1 MKNLYKF
8 MLLPALVL
16 PLIFT
21 SCDEDNDD
29 NPTVDFSHVGEN
41 FVLNTPANAA
51 NNTFDLASAS
61 SLELTCQQPNY
72 GVGVPYFVRYYV
84 QASIDPAFLNDTTVA
99 HKELNTAYTSAKM
112 DVNASELN
120 TAVVQLFQKANPD
133 VANVPV
139 MPVYLRLRA
148 VIAGSDANVEAKS
161 NTYSNIITLPS
172 VKATYVA
179 PDVTYPAQLYV
190 SGPSI
195 QNGSTWKTVA
205 PVYGVEGNYF
215 TMVYVPDGGKFTFGT
230 TNGEVRGFNRL
241 RSVTVNPDA
250 NTTVTDAGDESHSL
264 TFSKGGWY
272 TLLFTSEISAD
283 KKSIYFDLTVFP
295 AHAYTIGNATGD
307 WTDANPALEM
317 TAPATAD
324 GQWVSQAFTAAG
336 ELRAYIKVPGFDW
349 WRTEFTIYKGALF
362 WRDRDLPDGWHYN
375 ADGKGID
382 PSYGVQCAVGQKL
395 YVNFD
400 TNTGEV
406 K

>member
-112 DVNASELN
+112 DVNATELN

-230 TNGEVRGFNRL
+230 TNGDVRGFNRL

-324 GQWVSQAFTAAG
+324 GQWVSQEFTAAG

>member
-8 MLLPALVL
+8 MLLPAMVL

-21 SCDEDNDD
+21 SCDEDRDD

-41 FVLNTPANAA
+41 FVLNTPANAE
-51 NNTFDLASAS
+51 NNTYDLASAT
-61 SLELTCQQPNY
+61 SLQLTCTQPNY
-72 GVGVPYFVRYYV
+72 GIGVPYFVRYYV
-84 QASIDPAFLNDTTVA
+84 QASIDPAFATDTTVA
-99 HKELNTAYTSAKM
+99 HKELTTAYPSAKM

-120 TAVVQLFQKANPD
+120 DAVVQLYQAANPD
-133 VANVPV
+133 ESKVPV

-148 VIAGSDANVEAKS
+148 VIVGGTTDVENSS
-161 NTYSNIITLPS
+161 NTYSNVITLPN

-190 SGPSI
+190 NGPSI
-195 QNGSTWKTVA
+195 QNGSTWKPVA
-205 PVYGVEGNYF
+205 PVYGLAGNYF
-215 TMVYVPDGGKFTFGT
+215 TMVYVPDGGKIIWGT
-230 TNGEVRGFNRL
+230 ESGDKRGFNRL
-241 RSVTVNPDA
+241 RSVTVKNAD
-250 NTTVTDAGDESHSL
+250 TQVTDAGDDDHSL

-283 KKSIYFDLTVFP
+283 KKSIFFDLTVFP

-336 ELRAYIKVPGFDW
+336 ELRAYIKVPGFDYW

-382 PSYGVQCAVGQKL
+382 PSYGVQCAIGQKL

-400 TNTGEV
+400 ANTGEV

>member
-1 MKNLYKF
+1 

-112 DVNASELN
+112 DVNATELN

-230 TNGEVRGFNRL
+230 TNGDVRGFNRL

-324 GQWVSQAFTAAG
+324 GQWVSQEFTAAG

>member
-8 MLLPALVL
+8 MLLPAMVL

-21 SCDEDNDD
+21 SCDEDRDD
-29 NPTVDFSHVGEN
+29 NPTTDFSHVGEQ
-41 FVLNTPANAA
+41 FVLNTPANAE
-51 NNTFDLASAS
+51 NNTYDLASAQ
-61 SLELTCQQPNY
+61 SLQLTCSQPNY
-72 GVGVPYFVRYYV
+72 GTGVPYFVRYYV
-84 QASIDPAFLNDTTVA
+84 QASIDPAFEKDTTVA
-99 HKELNTAYTSAKM
+99 HTELTTAYTSAKM

-120 TAVVQLFQKANPD
+120 DAVVKLFKAANPD
-133 VANVPV
+133 EANVPV

-148 VIAGSDANVEAKS
+148 NIAGSNADVETRS
-161 NTYSNIITLPS
+161 NTYSNVIKLPS
-172 VKATYVA
+172 VQATYVA
-179 PDVTYPAQLYV
+179 PDATYPAQLYV
-190 SGPSI
+190 NGASI
-195 QNGSTWKTVA
+195 QNGSSWKPVA
-205 PVYGVEGNYF
+205 PVYGLPGNYF
-215 TMVYVPDGGKFTFGT
+215 TMVYVPDGGKIIWGT
-230 TNGEVRGFNRL
+230 ESGDKRGFNRL
-241 RSVTVNPDA
+241 RSVTVKNAD
-250 NTTVTDAGDESHSL
+250 TQVTDAGDDDHSL

-362 WRDRDLPDGWHYN
+362 WRDRDLPEGWHYN

-382 PSYGVQCAVGQKL
+382 PSYGVNCAVGQKL

-400 TNTGEV
+400 ANTGEV

>member
-1 MKNLYKF
+1 
-8 MLLPALVL
+8 MLLPAMVL

-21 SCDEDNDD
+21 SCDEDRDD

-41 FVLNTPANAA
+41 FVLNTPANAE
-51 NNTFDLASAS
+51 NNTYDLASAT
-61 SLELTCQQPNY
+61 SLQLTCTQPNY
-72 GVGVPYFVRYYV
+72 GIGVPYFVRYYV
-84 QASIDPAFLNDTTVA
+84 QASIDPAFATDTTVA
-99 HKELNTAYTSAKM
+99 HKELTTAYPSAKM

-120 TAVVQLFQKANPD
+120 DAVVQLYQAANPD
-133 VANVPV
+133 ESKVPV

-148 VIAGSDANVEAKS
+148 VIVGGTTDVENSS
-161 NTYSNIITLPS
+161 NTYSNVITLPN

-190 SGPSI
+190 NGPSI
-195 QNGSTWKTVA
+195 QNGSTWKPVA
-205 PVYGVEGNYF
+205 PVYGLAGNYF
-215 TMVYVPDGGKFTFGT
+215 TMVYVPDGGKIIWGT
-230 TNGEVRGFNRL
+230 ESGDKRGFNRL
-241 RSVTVNPDA
+241 RSVTVKNAD
-250 NTTVTDAGDESHSL
+250 TQVTDAGDDDHSL

-283 KKSIYFDLTVFP
+283 KKSIFFDLTVFP

-336 ELRAYIKVPGFDW
+336 ELRAYIKVPGFDYW

-382 PSYGVQCAVGQKL
+382 PSYGVQCAIGQKL

-400 TNTGEV
+400 ANTGEV

>member
-112 DVNASELN
+112 DVNATELN

-230 TNGEVRGFNRL
+230 TNGDVRGFNRL

-324 GQWVSQAFTAAG
+324 GQ
-336 ELRAYIKVPGFDW
+336 
-349 WRTEFTIYKGALF
+349 
-362 WRDRDLPDGWHYN
+362 
-375 ADGKGID
+375 
-382 PSYGVQCAVGQKL
+382 
-395 YVNFD
+395 
-400 TNTGEV
+400 
-406 K
+406 